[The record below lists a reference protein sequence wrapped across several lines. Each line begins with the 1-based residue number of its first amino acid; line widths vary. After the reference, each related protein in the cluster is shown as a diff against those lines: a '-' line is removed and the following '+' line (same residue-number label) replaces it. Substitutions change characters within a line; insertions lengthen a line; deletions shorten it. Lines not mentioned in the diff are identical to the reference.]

1 MHTVDYDRGVIRCW
15 WLFAVIHWFKE
26 ADQPGWVG
34 EGWGA
39 RGVIV
44 RILAI
49 TQATHPCLITSCLAT
64 YSQFFLQFLD
74 NVGMFA
80 EVFVSILATSK
91 TTHTPFSD
99 HILRGLT
106 AVGIALLW
114 TMYFIFVILSPQT
127 NFSMDAVLCACDK
140 YDI

>member
-1 MHTVDYDRGVIRCW
+1 
-15 WLFAVIHWFKE
+15 
-26 ADQPGWVG
+26 
-34 EGWGA
+34 
-39 RGVIV
+39 
-44 RILAI
+44 
-49 TQATHPCLITSCLAT
+49 
-64 YSQFFLQFLD
+64 
-74 NVGMFA
+74 MFA

>member
-1 MHTVDYDRGVIRCW
+1 MVVICSDPLVQRSGPARLGGGGVR
-15 WLFAVIHWFKE
+15 E
-26 ADQPGWVG
+26 
-34 EGWGA
+34 GA

-49 TQATHPCLITSCLAT
+49 TQATHPCLITSCLGT
-64 YSQFFLQFLD
+64 IFTILFLQFLD
-74 NVGMFA
+74 NFGMFA
-80 EVFVSILATSK
+80 ELFVSILATSK

-106 AVGIALLW
+106 AVGVALLW